1 MILPENRINPSLTIQ
16 NEWVREGFLLWK
28 ILCRYWR
35 RRRMLSARMRDLERN
50 GLRSTLGPQR

>member
-1 MILPENRINPSLTIQ
+1 M
-16 NEWVREGFLLWK
+16 WK